1 MGYDDSGYRNIQ
13 NGAAAA
19 LPDGGP
25 LSAVQRHRGR
35 KNASRVA
42 GPDLMKEI
50 FLISVEKGYRHYFLG
65 STERT
70 LQTLNHVL
78 SLTYPGIVIAGM
90 CAPPF
95 RPMSPA
101 EDQKIIDEIN
111 RAKVD
116 FIWVGLGAPKQERWM
131 AEHENKVQGLM
142 LGVGAG
148 FDYCAG
154 NLRRAPEWM
163 QKYSLEWLY
172 RLRQEPRRLFKRYMV
187 TNIRFLWLLLLE
199 QKGKERQT

>member
-1 MGYDDSGYRNIQ
+1 MR
-13 NGAAAA
+13 
-19 LPDGGP
+19 
-25 LSAVQRHRGR
+25 
-35 KNASRVA
+35 
-42 GPDLMKEI
+42 
-50 FLISVEKGYRHYFLG
+50 
-65 STERT
+65 
-70 LQTLNHVL
+70 
-78 SLTYPGIVIAGM
+78 LTG
-90 CAPPF
+90 
-95 RPMSPA
+95 
-101 EDQKIIDEIN
+101 Q
-111 RAKVD
+111 KVD